1 MGDFPPL
8 CDAYAAQPPH
18 LFMDTA
24 KFPSGFL
31 PTKHNYEEQL
41 DFRRRDTRQNS
52 PAPIRDEFGQL
63 RFLKSFGSPKGLK
76 S

>member
-41 DFRRRDTRQNS
+41 DFADATPDKILPHPS
-52 PAPIRDEFGQL
+52 AMSLASSDF
-63 RFLKSFGSPKGLK
+63 
-76 S
+76 